1 MSNRPVADD
10 QHARLDLLKALGDN
24 TRYAIYLELARSP
37 RPLATADVAASLGL
51 HPNTVRPHLERMR
64 EVGLLDVR
72 PDTRGGVGR
81 PQKLYEL
88 SPHSPSLGLEP
99 PVFPM
104 VAQMLLEVVVD
115 AGVDAEP
122 AAAAGRRQGRRL
134 AHGPVAERGGCVDAA
149 VCMLD
154 DLGFDPASVVEDGVT
169 TVAFGHCP
177 FSELAERQPEVVC
190 SLHRGLLE
198 GFVDELGGAEVTAFN
213 DLSHRSPCCAGIR
226 QTG

>member
-1 MSNRPVADD
+1 MSDRRSDPDPPG
-10 QHARLDLLKALGDN
+10 RLDLLKALGDN

-37 RPLATADVAASLGL
+37 RPLATADVAGSLGL

-72 PDTRGGVGR
+72 PDTSGGVGR

-104 VAQMLLEVVVD
+104 LARMLLEVVVD

-122 AAAAGRRQGRRL
+122 AAEAGRRQGRVL
-134 AHGPVAERGGCVDAA
+134 AHGPVAVRGTCVDAA
-149 VCMLD
+149 ICMLD
-154 DLGFDPASVVEDGVT
+154 DLGFDPASVEEDGVT

-177 FSELAERQPEVVC
+177 FADLAEHQPEVVC
-190 SLHRGLLE
+190 SLHRGVLE
-198 GFVDELGGAEVTAFN
+198 GFVDELGGAEVTEFH
-213 DLSHRSPCCAGIR
+213 DLSHRTPCCAGIR
-226 QTG
+226 TSD